1 MLRNI
6 LIIDHV
12 QHRPACT
19 YPRLSVFPFGTR
31 VRGNV
36 AAVIHFPSSKGG
48 IMEYKYVLLSFP
60 CVAGLNPKVF
70 FINKSILLDL
80 VRQLHVDVRHG
91 KVDL

>member
-1 MLRNI
+1 M
-6 LIIDHV
+6 
-12 QHRPACT
+12 
-19 YPRLSVFPFGTR
+19 
-31 VRGNV
+31 
-36 AAVIHFPSSKGG
+36 
-48 IMEYKYVLLSFP
+48 LLSFP